1 LGEVR
6 QPGHSNIGEHLVI
19 NVIRLVT
26 VHPFLVHFTIGILPV
41 MVLGYAAAVW
51 FKSERWSF
59 VGDAATVACA
69 GITLLTMSFGLISN
83 FYLRWP
89 GGLWFWH
96 YLHMGL
102 GIGSTVALVIFATI
116 RLITRRRVESL
127 TSTGALIASIF
138 VSILIAA
145 TGWIGGEILVYTSGM
160 AVQAAGNGAFAP
172 IGMSGTGTPVD
183 FPDAMGRTRAA
194 WASITTQV
202 AEMIVQHPSDAA
214 FSAVAKDAQRLEQ
227 VANWISTEGPKHVPG
242 ADKSMNSLSGP
253 GQSRADGAFMTRG
266 QLITFMGAALEDD
279 AETMARQARQKDL
292 EQLAKEVG
300 RTSSLC
306 VSCHEQLRWRKH
318 VK

>member
-1 LGEVR
+1 M
-6 QPGHSNIGEHLVI
+6 I

-102 GIGSTVALVIFATI
+102 GIGSTLALVIFATI
-116 RLITRRRVESL
+116 RLMTRQRVGSL
-127 TSTGALIASIF
+127 TGTGALIASIF

-202 AEMIVQHPSDAA
+202 GEMIVQHPSDAA
-214 FSAVAKDAQRLEQ
+214 F
-227 VANWISTEGPKHVPG
+227 P
-242 ADKSMNSLSGP
+242 
-253 GQSRADGAFMTRG
+253 
-266 QLITFMGAALEDD
+266 
-279 AETMARQARQKDL
+279 
-292 EQLAKEVG
+292 
-300 RTSSLC
+300 
-306 VSCHEQLRWRKH
+306 RWRRTHSVSSK
-318 VK
+318 

>member
-1 LGEVR
+1 M
-6 QPGHSNIGEHLVI
+6 I

-51 FKSERWSF
+51 LKSERWSF
-59 VGDAATVACA
+59 VGDAAAVICAC
-69 GITLLTMSFGLISN
+69 ITLLTMSFGLISN

-96 YLHMGL
+96 YLHLGL
-102 GIGSTVALVIFATI
+102 GIGSTLALVIFATVRI
-116 RLITRRRVESL
+116 MTRRRLGSL
-127 TSTGALIASIF
+127 TGTGALIASIF
-138 VSILIAA
+138 VSLLIAA
-145 TGWIGGEILVYTSGM
+145 TGWIGGEVLVYTSGM

-172 IGMSGTGTPVD
+172 IGMSGTGQPVD

-214 FSAVAKDAQRLEQ
+214 FSAVANDAQRLEQ
-227 VANWISTEGPKHVPG
+227 VANWISTEGPKHAPVANKPMYSSS
-242 ADKSMNSLSGP
+242 DP
-253 GQSRADGAFMTRG
+253 GQSQANGSFMTRG
-266 QLITFMGAALEDD
+266 QLITFMGAQLEDD
-279 AETMARQARQKDL
+279 AQTMAQLARQKDL

-300 RTSSLC
+300 RTSALC
-306 VSCHEQLRWRKH
+306 ASCHEQLRWRKQG
-318 VK
+318 K